1 MVRDIVQRSRDTM
14 RPSFSNHPAQEKE
27 GAGNAGCPMHPWFR
41 AKKHEVVTT
50 GLPDSTR
57 HSLHNGFTVS
67 FVLSPVTG
75 FIATV
80 IAEKLASQQL
90 DASIGASGR
99 HDFAVRV
106 SAVRLRAPSRPS
118 HPAPNVRDD
127 RDTPL

>member
-1 MVRDIVQRSRDTM
+1 MPGARRTHGFVQ
-14 RPSFSNHPAQEKE
+14 
-27 GAGNAGCPMHPWFR
+27 
-41 AKKHEVVTT
+41 KKHEVVTT

-80 IAEKLASQQL
+80 ACGYFHEL
-90 DASIGASGR
+90 DASIGASGP

-106 SAVRLRAPSRPS
+106 SAVRLRAPHASIASRTQRP
-118 HPAPNVRDD
+118 
-127 RDTPL
+127 

>member
-1 MVRDIVQRSRDTM
+1 MQQ
-14 RPSFSNHPAQEKE
+14 SFRAIKKE

-50 GLPDSTR
+50 GSPDSTR

-80 IAEKLASQQL
+80 IAEKRASQKL
-90 DASIGASGR
+90 DASIGASGP

-106 SAVRLRAPSRPS
+106 SAVRHRAPSRPS
-118 HPAPNVRDD
+118 HPAPTSVTVAIR
-127 RDTPL
+127 